1 MKYKTPHNNVHMTI
15 LPIGRTAGVL
25 AVVRQHKL
33 QIHDKQENEKN
44 FCNTNFIIDTFF
56 L

>member
-1 MKYKTPHNNVHMTI
+1 MTDKKTQT
-15 LPIGRTAGVL
+15 
-25 AVVRQHKL
+25 
-33 QIHDKQENEKN
+33 HDKQENEKN